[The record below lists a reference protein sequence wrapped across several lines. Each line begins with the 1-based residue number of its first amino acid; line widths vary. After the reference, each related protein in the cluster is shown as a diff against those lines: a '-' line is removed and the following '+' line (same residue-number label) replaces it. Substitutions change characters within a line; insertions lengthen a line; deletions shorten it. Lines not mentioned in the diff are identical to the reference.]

1 VAESRPYPGFL
12 IAFEGPEG
20 DGRREALAHARGA
33 LQARGQD
40 VVVSRPMGAT
50 LAGAIY
56 RSAAPL
62 NELSPRTL
70 VLVAASDMAERL
82 EWEILPALQA
92 GKVVLADRYVYR
104 TIQGMARDL
113 DPDWLEVLCAVAPRP
128 DLVFLFHEVEVMP
141 TKRSRLDLATVDLYE
156 AGMDLGLTRD
166 VPFSYQL
173 YQQRVLEGYED
184 WAESHQIDLLQPTTM
199 GEMVDQIESL
209 VGIEVGDLNV
219 RHQAVLNMLH
229 QHYHDPPHAMQTA
242 TLALQLFD
250 QLRPLHGL
258 PPSAAELFEFGVLLH
273 NVGDHG
279 EERDRHV
286 RTAALIRESNLPG
299 FTPDELNIMGVLAA
313 AHTIH
318 HQRELEAWLATVPS
332 VHRPMVEKLA
342 PLARLADGMD
352 ASHEQTVRWVEAIIA
367 EEGKLLIRMQS
378 RTKAKQ
384 EVHATRERS
393 HLIERIYGLEVE
405 VIAERQGPPPATTN
419 LTPLATAGT
428 GGPE

>member
-1 VAESRPYPGFL
+1 MADARPYPGFL

-20 DGRREALAHARGA
+20 AGRREALAHARGA

-40 VVVSRPMGAT
+40 VVVSRPLGAT
-50 LAGAIY
+50 LAGGIY

-82 EWEILPALQA
+82 EWEILPALHA
-92 GKVVLADRYVYR
+92 GKIVLVDRYVYR

-128 DLVFLFHEVEVMP
+128 DLIFLFHDEETVQ
-141 TKRSRLDLATVDLYE
+141 RSRLDLATIDLYE

-184 WAESHQIDLLQPTTM
+184 WAEAHQLDLIQPRTM
-199 GEMVDQIESL
+199 NEMVDKIEAL

-250 QLRPLHGL
+250 QLRPLHGFGAQ
-258 PPSAAELFEFGVLLH
+258 AAELFEFGVLLH
-273 NVGDHG
+273 NVGEHG
-279 EERDRHV
+279 EERDRHI

-299 FTPDELNIMGVLAA
+299 FTPDELNVIGVLAA

-332 VHRPMVEKLA
+332 TQRPMVEKLA

-352 ASHEQTVRWVEAIIA
+352 ATHEQTVRWVEAIIA

-378 RTKAKQ
+378 RTKAKA
-384 EVHATRERS
+384 EVHAVRERA
-393 HLIERIYGLEVE
+393 HLIERVYGLDVE
-405 VIAERQGPPPATTN
+405 VIAERQGPPPATAQ
-419 LTPLATAGT
+419 LAPLAMSRAG
-428 GGPE
+428 GAE